1 MVVGHGPKG
10 ARPTG
15 RLPVFTTDTP
25 EEAELLITLACP
37 LSYDGERIAPE
48 LAEEQ
53 TIENLNAFS
62 ARLADLYEKYVKK
75 E

>member
-10 ARPTG
+10 TRPAG

-25 EEAELLITLACP
+25 EEAEFLINLACP
-37 LSYDGERIAPE
+37 LTYDGKRIAPE